1 MASQDRLST
10 VSGGTGLVLGDE
22 FPTPTYAQWQAH
34 VEKVLRRTKLL
45 AEDAPTPEVVEDVL
59 ATETYDGITV
69 HPLYTNRDATASGL
83 PGAAPYVRGAR
94 PEGSVA
100 EGWEVRVRHAH
111 PDAAVTNREI
121 LADLVNGANS
131 IWLELG
137 GAGLAVD
144 SLGDALAEVHLDM
157 VSVVLDAG
165 ADGPQAAE
173 ALLRLADEQGV
184 PAAALTGNL
193 GLDPLSVQARTGVN
207 VDTTASVALARH
219 CAEQQPQ
226 LRAITVDGL
235 PYHDAGG
242 SDAQELAYSLAAG
255 TTYLRLL
262 TEAGL
267 DVDTAAGLLE
277 FRFAASADQFLTIA
291 KLRAA
296 RRLWEQVTRA
306 SEASESARAQQQH
319 AVTSSA
325 MMTRRDPWVNMLRT
339 TIAAFAAG
347 VGGAQAVTVQPFDAA
362 IGLPDSFARRLAR
375 NTQALLLDE
384 SHLAQVIDPAGGSW
398 YVESLTD
405 ELAHAAWET
414 FQGVEAAGGLHA
426 ALESGSAATDLDA
439 TWQRRRRALA
449 HRTDPITGISEFPN
463 LDEPLLEREQAPE
476 PPSGGLARVRYAAD
490 YEALRDAADA
500 AASRPTV
507 FLATLGPLASYTA
520 RASFT
525 RNLVAA
531 GGIDATEAGATE
543 STDEVLAAY
552 REQESRVV
560 VLCSSD
566 KVYADR
572 AAETADALR
581 AAGAELVLFAGS
593 PDNAPSAVDFSI
605 HTGCDALD
613 ALHRIHRTWGVSR

>member
-1 MASQDRLST
+1 M
-10 VSGGTGLVLGDE
+10 SGGTGLVLGDE
-22 FPTPTYAQWQAH
+22 FPTPTHQQWQQH

-45 AEDAPTPEVVEDVL
+45 AEDAPTPEAVEDVL

-69 HPLYTNRDATASGL
+69 HPLYTNQNETAAGL
-83 PGAAPYVRGAR
+83 PGQAPYVRDAR
-94 PEGSVA
+94 PDGSVA
-100 EGWEVRVRHAH
+100 EGWQVRVRHAH
-111 PDAAVTNREI
+111 PDPAVTNREI

-131 IWLELG
+131 VWLELG
-137 GAGLAVD
+137 SAGIAID
-144 SLGDALAEVHLDM
+144 SLGDALAEVQLDM
-157 VSVVLDAG
+157 ISVVLDAG
-165 ADGPQAAE
+165 ADGPAAAE
-173 ALLRLADEQGV
+173 ALFQLADDQGF
-184 PAAALTGNL
+184 PPTALTGNL
-193 GLDPLSVQARTGVN
+193 GLDPLSVRARTGIDA
-207 VDTTASVALARH
+207 DTNASVALARR
-219 CAEQQPQ
+219 CAERHPQ
-226 LRAITVDGL
+226 MRAITVDGL

-242 SDAQELAYSLAAG
+242 SDAQELAYSLAAA

-306 SEASESARAQQQH
+306 SGASEPARAQQQH

-347 VGGAQAVTVQPFDAA
+347 VGGAQSVTVQPFDAA
-362 IGLPDSFARRLAR
+362 LGLPDSFARRLAR

-398 YVESLTD
+398 YVETLTD
-405 ELAHAAWET
+405 ELAHTAWET
-414 FQGVEAAGGLHA
+414 FQGVEAAGGLRA
-426 ALESGSAATDLDA
+426 ALESGSVATDLDA

-449 HRTDPITGISEFPN
+449 HRDDPITGVSEFPN
-463 LDEPLLEREQAPE
+463 LDEPLLEREPAPQ
-476 PPSGGLARVRYAAD
+476 PQSGGLPRVRYAED

-500 AASRPTV
+500 AASRPMV
-507 FLATLGPLASYTA
+507 FLATLGSLATYTA
-520 RASFT
+520 RGSFT

-531 GGIDATEAGATE
+531 GGVEATEAGATD
-543 STDEVLAAY
+543 STDEVLEAFRA
-552 REQESRVV
+552 QESRVV

-566 KVYADR
+566 SVYVDR
-572 AAETADALR
+572 AAETANALR
-581 AAGAELVLFAGS
+581 QAGAELVLFAGS
-593 PDNAPSAVDFSI
+593 PENAPSTVDYSI
-605 HTGCDALD
+605 HAGSDALE
-613 ALHRIHRTWGVSR
+613 ALHRIHRTLGVSR